1 MLKMHMLKKQIACF
15 LAVLILLQ
23 VIVVPASAAPAEV
36 KLELNA
42 RAAVLIDAENETV
55 LYEKDAQLP
64 LPPASLTKLMTLLLA
79 MEDLKSGLV
88 DWDTMVT
95 VSEQA
100 WKTGVSE
107 SQMFLNIG
115 QQVPF
120 KDLLKGIA
128 IVSANDACI
137 AVAEH
142 LSGSVSTF
150 VQRMNQRAAELG
162 LENSHFTNP
171 HGLDD
176 PDHYMSALDVAR
188 LASYFIRT
196 QPEAA
201 TFHSEKEFTFNEI
214 RQFNFNPLLGNYPG
228 ADGLKTG
235 STPGAGNC
243 LVSTSKQNG
252 MRLIAVVLNASS
264 KEHRR
269 TDSETLLNYGFSN
282 FKMKT
287 IYDKDEVIAEVPVKR
302 GQKQAIGLIATG
314 PVCVVVPRDDSNY
327 KITEEFN
334 LPDML
339 DAPVKEGDVVGT
351 LRLKNPDG
359 KLITEVELNAQESL
373 ERLGFLPNLLRQTGE
388 FVSKLWQRLWPL

>member
-1 MLKMHMLKKQIACF
+1 MHMLKKQIACF

-42 RAAVLIDAENETV
+42 KAAVLIDAENETV

-162 LENSHFTNP
+162 LENSRSQS

-176 PDHYMSALDVAR
+176 PDHYMSVLTWPAWPIYPHA
-188 LASYFIRT
+188 AGSGYFS
-196 QPEAA
+196 
-201 TFHSEKEFTFNEI
+201 F
-214 RQFNFNPLLGNYPG
+214 
-228 ADGLKTG
+228 
-235 STPGAGNC
+235 
-243 LVSTSKQNG
+243 
-252 MRLIAVVLNASS
+252 
-264 KEHRR
+264 RR
-269 TDSETLLNYGFSN
+269 VYL
-282 FKMKT
+282 
-287 IYDKDEVIAEVPVKR
+287 
-302 GQKQAIGLIATG
+302 Q
-314 PVCVVVPRDDSNY
+314 
-327 KITEEFN
+327 
-334 LPDML
+334 
-339 DAPVKEGDVVGT
+339 
-351 LRLKNPDG
+351 
-359 KLITEVELNAQESL
+359 
-373 ERLGFLPNLLRQTGE
+373 
-388 FVSKLWQRLWPL
+388 